1 MHRLDRI
8 DQSCS
13 LIPMEASIREG
24 FQEKIECRKKCE
36 RAWQCSPYGGARAS
50 CGNSPPGSRAWAALS

>member
-24 FQEKIECRKKCE
+24 FQEKIEFSKKCE
-36 RAWQCSPYGGARAS
+36 RAWQCGPVWRGEGVMWEQS
-50 CGNSPPGSRAWAALS
+50 ALV